1 MSFEFKLEYT
11 MNEEIFSNYIGPK
24 AENIGLL
31 KKLINKI
38 LDHHSVWRKSFSP
51 EDPELYSPSELN
63 NPKLEEELDKFL
75 SRSDNNL
82 PYFHPRYL
90 AQMLKDPAIPTI
102 LGYLTFMLSN
112 PNNHA
117 YEGGPVTTEME
128 MEVIELLLRF
138 IGFENGWGHLTSGGS
153 LANMEALWIAR
164 DFYPKGTVYFS
175 EVSHYSWKRI
185 CKILQIDNFKEM
197 PVDQNFRLDLNKLE
211 NEFKKSLPMFVMA
224 NLGSTGTG
232 SVDDIES
239 LLELRKKYKFHLHID
254 AAYGG
259 FVKSVIL
266 NESYDLIPFA
276 EIKNLSEFVYR
287 QLLKLQ
293 DADSITID
301 PHKHGLISYG
311 AGAVLYK
318 EEELRKVVLNTAPY
332 TYHKQNK
339 PNIGM
344 FSLEGSRPGAMAAAC
359 YLTYKVLPP
368 NKAGIGKV
376 VDNSLTASQKL
387 YELLSKTTNIRNIN
401 YPDLDINCFYFDSLK
416 KEINEINSL
425 TNEVYRQ
432 LSVEAE
438 NPPFIISKFITP
450 PLLTKRLLPDY
461 TNINN
466 ESLTSLRTV
475 FIKHWNSLNDFYY
488 IEELVKELE
497 KI

>member
-1 MSFEFKLEYT
+1 
-11 MNEEIFSNYIGPK
+11 MNEEILLNYIGPK
-24 AENIGLL
+24 AENIELL
-31 KKLINKI
+31 RKLINRI
-38 LDHHSVWRKSFSP
+38 LDHHSDWRKSFSP
-51 EDPELYSPSELN
+51 EDPSIYPKSELKN
-63 NPKLEEELDKFL
+63 QKLEVELDKFL
-75 SRSDNNL
+75 SRSENNL

-102 LGYLTFMLSN
+102 LGYLTFILSN

-138 IGFENGWGHLTSGGS
+138 LGFKNGWGHLTSGGS

-164 DFYPKGTVYFS
+164 DYYPKGAVYFS

-185 CKILQIDNFKEM
+185 CKILQIDNFKEI
-197 PVDQNFRLDLNKLE
+197 PVDNNFRLDLNKLE
-211 NEFKKSLPMFVMA
+211 KEFKNNPPMFVMA

-232 SVDDIES
+232 SVDDIAS
-239 LLELRKKYKFHLHID
+239 ILELKNKYKFHLHID

-259 FVKSVIL
+259 FVKSVVL
-266 NESYDLIPFA
+266 NADYNLIPFPA
-276 EIKNLSEFVYR
+276 TKNLSEFVYR

-293 DADSITID
+293 EADSLTID

-332 TYHKQNK
+332 TYHKQDK

-368 NKAGIGKV
+368 NESGIGKV
-376 VDNSLTASQKL
+376 IKNSLAASKKL
-387 YELLSKTTNIRNIN
+387 NELLSNSEIIRNLN
-401 YPDLDINCFYFDSLK
+401 YPDLDINCFYIDSPGK
-416 KEINEINSL
+416 KINEVNNKTGEL
-425 TNEVYRQ
+425 YNK
-432 LSVEAE
+432 LSVEKK
-438 NPPFIISKFITP
+438 NPPFIISKFIAP
-450 PLLTKRLLPDY
+450 SLLANKLLPGY
-461 TNINN
+461 SNEMA
-466 ESLTSLRTV
+466 ESLISLRTV
-475 FIKHWNSLNDFYY
+475 FIKHWNSLNDYY
-488 IEELVKELE
+488 YVEELVKELE
-497 KI
+497 KN